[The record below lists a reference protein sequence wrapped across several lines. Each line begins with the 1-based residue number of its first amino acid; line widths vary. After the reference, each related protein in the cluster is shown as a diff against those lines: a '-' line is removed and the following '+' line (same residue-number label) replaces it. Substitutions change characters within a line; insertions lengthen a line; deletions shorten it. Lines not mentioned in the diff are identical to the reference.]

1 MKKGCFIKSV
11 VIVTIFVGVIAY
23 LIQNNFNN
31 WFLEPGKKML
41 VQQIAENWKT
51 EATFIKDSEQ
61 KDSVGILL
69 QFYFKNIKTMEEV
82 VNLENDLFL
91 SELEDVIKDSV
102 VTDNEVTKLTQILKK
117 EENEKSTINRN

>member
-91 SELEDVIKDSV
+91 SELEEVIEDSV

-117 EENEKSTINRN
+117 EENEKSTIN

>member
-11 VIVTIFVGVIAY
+11 VIVTIFVGVITY

-91 SELEDVIKDSV
+91 SELEDVIEDSV

-117 EENEKSTINRN
+117 EENEKSTIN

>member
-51 EATFIKDSEQ
+51 EATFIKDSKQ

-91 SELEDVIKDSV
+91 SELEEVIEDSV

-117 EENEKSTINRN
+117 EENEKSTIN

>member
-117 EENEKSTINRN
+117 EENEKSTIN

>member
-11 VIVTIFVGVIAY
+11 VIVTIFVGVITY

-41 VQQIAENWKT
+41 VQQIATNWQT

-91 SELEDVIKDSV
+91 SELEDVIEDSV

-117 EENEKSTINRN
+117 EENEKSTIN

>member
-1 MKKGCFIKSV
+1 
-11 VIVTIFVGVIAY
+11 
-23 LIQNNFNN
+23 
-31 WFLEPGKKML
+31 ML

-91 SELEDVIKDSV
+91 SELEDVIRDSV
-102 VTDNEVTKLTQILKK
+102 VTQNEVTKLTQILKK

>member
-23 LIQNNFNN
+23 LIQNNFNS

-41 VQQIAENWKT
+41 VQQIAENWTT

-91 SELEDVIKDSV
+91 SELEDVIEDSI